1 MQYLGVHDMKLIV
14 AFCIVLISTGC
25 MTTYSISKIM
35 PDGSNIVVEVKSF
48 REFEQPQVHYNRTD
62 DAVTF
67 DFGAASATTA
77 VSPVEQAAASLLLQ
91 LPALLAPVPQP

>member
-1 MQYLGVHDMKLIV
+1 MKYLLML
-14 AFCIVLISTGC
+14 LLLPGC

-35 PDGSNIVVEVKSF
+35 PDGSNIVVEVQSF

-67 DFGAASATTA
+67 DFGAASSTTA
-77 VSPVEQAAASLLLQ
+77 ISPVEQAAASLLLQ
-91 LPALLAPVPQP
+91 LPALLAPIGE

>member
-1 MQYLGVHDMKLIV
+1 MKFL
-14 AFCIVLISTGC
+14 FVLCMVLLSAGC
-25 MTTYSISKIM
+25 MTTYSISKIN

-48 REFEQPQVHYNRTD
+48 REFEQPQVHYGRTE

-91 LPALLAPVPQP
+91 LPVLLAPPQP

>member
-1 MQYLGVHDMKLIV
+1 MRFLI
-14 AFCIVLISTGC
+14 LLLLLPGC

-77 VSPVEQAAASLLLQ
+77 TSPVEQAAASLLLQ
-91 LPALLAPVPQP
+91 LPALIAPQP

>member
-1 MQYLGVHDMKLIV
+1 MKFL
-14 AFCIVLISTGC
+14 FVLCMVLLSAGC
-25 MTTYSISKIM
+25 MTTYSISKIN

-48 REFEQPQVHYNRTD
+48 REFEQPQVHYGRTE

-77 VSPVEQAAASLLLQ
+77 VSPVEQAAATLLLQ
-91 LPALLAPVPQP
+91 LPTLLAPVPQP